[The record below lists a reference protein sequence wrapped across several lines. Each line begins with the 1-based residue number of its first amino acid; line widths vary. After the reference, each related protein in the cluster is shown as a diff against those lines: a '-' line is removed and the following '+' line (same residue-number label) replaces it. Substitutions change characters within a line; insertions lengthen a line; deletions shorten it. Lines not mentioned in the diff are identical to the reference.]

1 MTSCYRPVS
10 VWSAL
15 QRVIHWVM
23 AAAVLILI
31 PLGLILLFD
40 EQLHLPDE
48 GADLVMKVHASA
60 GFVFA
65 SALLARIIY
74 LFVGPPES
82 RLGDIVPHTKAQ
94 FALVKDTVGYY
105 LKGFKG
111 SVPLYF
117 AHNPF
122 AGLAYAVFFV
132 FAMTQAGSGITM
144 FLLHSAEH
152 SHGGAQEH
160 AAMQAATQAAEQAF
174 PDWVLNLHAAG
185 ALIIIFFVLA
195 HLSALAVHDLAER
208 RGLASSMISGKKFFS
223 DEELREIE
231 AKRGRGGKPL
241 Q

>member
-1 MTSCYRPVS
+1 MTSCYRPVA

-23 AAAVLILI
+23 AFAVLLLI

-48 GADLVMKVHASA
+48 GADAVMKVHASI

-74 LFVGPPES
+74 LFAGPPES

-94 FALVKDTVGYY
+94 FTLVKETVGYY

-111 SVPLYF
+111 RVPLYF

-132 FAMTQAGSGITM
+132 FAVTQASSGVAM
-144 FLLHSAEH
+144 FLLLGAEH
-152 SHGGAQEH
+152 TNGGAH
-160 AAMQAATQAAEQAF
+160 DQAAEQAAQAF
-174 PDWVLNLHAAG
+174 PDWVLDLHAAG
-185 ALIIIFFVLA
+185 ALFIIFFVLA
-195 HLSALAVHDLAER
+195 HFAALAVHDLAER
-208 RGLASSMISGKKFFS
+208 RGLASSMVSGDKFFS
-223 DEELREIE
+223 EEEIREIE
-231 AKRGRGGKPL
+231 ARRDRGGKPL

>member
-1 MTSCYRPVS
+1 MTSCYRPVA

-23 AAAVLILI
+23 AFAVLLLI
-31 PLGLILLFD
+31 PLGLIILFD

-48 GADLVMKVHASA
+48 GADAVMKVHASI

-74 LFVGPPES
+74 LFAGPPES

-94 FALVKDTVGYY
+94 FTLVRDTVGYY

-111 SVPLYF
+111 RVPLYF

-122 AGLAYAVFFV
+122 AGLAYAVFFI
-132 FAMTQAGSGITM
+132 FAVTQAASGVTM
-144 FLLHSAEH
+144 FLLHGAEH
-152 SHGGAQEH
+152 THGGAPVH
-160 AAMQAATQAAEQAF
+160 AAGRAAEQAAQAF

-185 ALIIIFFVLA
+185 ALFIIFFVLSHFA
-195 HLSALAVHDLAER
+195 ALAVHDLAER